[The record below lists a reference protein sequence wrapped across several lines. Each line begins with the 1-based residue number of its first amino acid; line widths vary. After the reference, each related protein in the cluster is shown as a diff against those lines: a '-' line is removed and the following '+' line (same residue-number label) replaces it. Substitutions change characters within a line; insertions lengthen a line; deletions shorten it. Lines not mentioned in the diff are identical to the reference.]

1 MRAEYL
7 KNPEILDTW
16 FIKKSVEKQIEKII
30 PKENKSYSIEKK
42 IFNFQINQLLKP
54 NKIPNHLKYYPQDV
68 VNFVENIYWIKTPLN
83 EENIDLNSYVKVD
96 FPVFHIKA
104 TKELLEKDYLY
115 KEIEINNIY
124 EKSWEI
130 LLDGKFKL
138 NLDSKKEHTKL
149 FLKTKKVA

>member
-68 VNFVENIYWIKTPLN
+68 VNFVENIY
-83 EENIDLNSYVKVD
+83 
-96 FPVFHIKA
+96 
-104 TKELLEKDYLY
+104 
-115 KEIEINNIY
+115 
-124 EKSWEI
+124 
-130 LLDGKFKL
+130 
-138 NLDSKKEHTKL
+138 
-149 FLKTKKVA
+149 